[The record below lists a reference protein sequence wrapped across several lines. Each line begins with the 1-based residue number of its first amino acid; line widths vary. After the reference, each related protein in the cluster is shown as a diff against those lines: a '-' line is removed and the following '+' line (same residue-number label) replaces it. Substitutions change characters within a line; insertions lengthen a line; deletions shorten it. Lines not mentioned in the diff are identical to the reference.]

1 MLRLRGVGWLVLA
14 AVAVAANCRQD
25 PGGPSGPR
33 LEITGIVT
41 ESDGR
46 PIAGASVSAVCGSR
60 GGVQTTDA
68 DGRFAITL
76 SLVTTC
82 GTVEFHATALLHVFK
97 VQRMAAV
104 GPTMA
109 VTITLERNPDVGN
122 SGGDT
127 IRSTLA
133 TTDPPRYVGEAYESD
148 YLFNATGFNYDTSAG
163 AVVVEMT
170 YASTGNAKLT
180 MYAAA
185 GTRTSASTALRQ
197 SIVLP
202 AGVKD
207 TLLVGQ
213 AFDGGRLAQDVA
225 FALTSRPATPQEELP
240 QANLEITSFVP
251 GPYDPAYTF
260 HPALT
265 VRETG
270 GAADAVIQSIEFY
283 SAPEAPRTTFKP
295 DDCFPNPTVR
305 AGQTWT
311 MDSPSTACRT
321 FSSNVLP
328 GTLTVT
334 VHFAD
339 AMGRAGAVSAS
350 SSTGSSSGAR

>member
-14 AVAVAANCRQD
+14 TAAVAANCGQD
-25 PGGPSGPR
+25 SDGPSGPK
-33 LEITGIVT
+33 LAITGIVT

-60 GGVQTTDA
+60 GALQTTDA
-68 DGRFAITL
+68 DGRFALTL
-76 SLVTTC
+76 SNVTPC
-82 GTVEFHATALLHVFK
+82 GTVEFHATASLHVFK
-97 VQRMAAV
+97 VQRIV
-104 GPTMA
+104 VDGSTMA
-109 VTITLERNPDVGN
+109 VAITLERNPDVGA

-133 TTDPPRYVGEAYESD
+133 TTDPPRYVGEAYDSD

-163 AVVVEMT
+163 AIVIEMT
-170 YASTGNAKLT
+170 YAPTGNAKLT
-180 MYAAA
+180 MYATA
-185 GTRTSASTALRQ
+185 GTRTSASTAPRQ

-213 AFDGGRLAQDVA
+213 ALDGGRLAQDVA
-225 FALTSRPATPQEELP
+225 FVLTSRPATPQEELP

-251 GPYDPAYTF
+251 GPYDPPYTF

-270 GAADAVIQSIEFY
+270 GVADAVIRSIEFY
-283 SAPEAPRTTFKP
+283 SAPDAPRTTFTP
-295 DDCFPNPTVR
+295 EDCFPNPTVR

-311 MDSPSTACRT
+311 MESPSASCHT
-321 FSSNVLP
+321 FASNVLP
-328 GTLTVT
+328 GTLSVT

-339 AMGRAGAVSAS
+339 AMGRSGAVSAS
-350 SSTGSSSGAR
+350 ASTGSASGGR